1 VAQRVHIVL
10 EDDIDGGTAE
20 ETVRF
25 GLDGAA
31 YEVDLSAA
39 NAAKLR
45 AALAPYVGVGRRSS
59 GGGRSSRK
67 SARSRNGSGPNP
79 SDIRDWARANG
90 HPVSDRGRVPAE
102 IKAAYDAAN

>member
-1 VAQRVHIVL
+1 MAQRVHIVL

-25 GLDGAA
+25 GLDGAM
-31 YEVDLSAA
+31 YEIDLSTA

-45 AALAPYVGVGRRSS
+45 DVLAPYVGVARRSA
-59 GGGRSSRK
+59 GGRGTRK
-67 SARSRNGSGPNP
+67 TQRNRGGSGSNP

-90 HPVSDRGRVPAE
+90 HTVSDRGRVPAHV
-102 IKAAYDAAN
+102 KAAYDAAN

>member
-25 GLDGAA
+25 GLDGVN
-31 YEVDLSAA
+31 YDIDLSAA

-45 AALAPYVGVGRRSS
+45 DALAPYVGAARRSS
-59 GGGRSSRK
+59 GGRGSRK
-67 SARSRNGSGPNP
+67 GSRSRGGSGTNP
-79 SDIRDWARANG
+79 SQIREWARANG
-90 HPVSDRGRVPAE
+90 YQVSDRGRVPADV
-102 IKAAYDAAN
+102 KAAYDAAN